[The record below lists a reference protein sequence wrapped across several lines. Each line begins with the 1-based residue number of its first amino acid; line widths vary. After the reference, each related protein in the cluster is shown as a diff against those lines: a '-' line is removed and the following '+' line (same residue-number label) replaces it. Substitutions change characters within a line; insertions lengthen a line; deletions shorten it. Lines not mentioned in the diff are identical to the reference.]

1 MNNASYSKSSTLRR
15 GLLGAMIA
23 VVGLTLGSVEGLAN
37 TQLETRVAAAAG
49 AAAARAADR
58 AVANAVLRGAVRY
71 RFPACIAGAREFRLR
86 GFAHAAF
93 MNECLKVL

>member
-1 MNNASYSKSSTLRR
+1 MNDASYSKSSTFRR
-15 GLLGAMIA
+15 GLFGAMVA
-23 VVGLTLGSVEGLAN
+23 VIGLTLGSGEALA
-37 TQLETRVAAAAG
+37 TTRLEAGVAAAAG

-58 AVANAVLRGAVRY
+58 AVANAVLRGATRY
-71 RFPACIAGAREFRLR
+71 RFPACVAGAHEFRLR

>member
-1 MNNASYSKSSTLRR
+1 MTDASYLESSTFRS
-15 GLLGAMIA
+15 GVFGAIVA
-23 VVGLTLGSVEGLAN
+23 VVALMSGPGEAFAT
-37 TQLETRVAAAAG
+37 TRLEESVAAAAG

-71 RFPACIAGAREFRLR
+71 RYPACMAGAREFRLR
-86 GFAHAAF
+86 GFAHSAF